1 MSTQTPTP
9 APHPTKAVLRPPH
22 PLWALFLHGLHPLRQ
37 VLRWFSLRLT
47 RSALAVLVLTQ
58 LLVACAGPQIGDYAN
73 EKPALDLRQ
82 YFNGPVTGHGLVTD
96 RAGNIVSRF
105 VVKMNCTWDGKQG
118 VLDEDFTYSDGR
130 KERRIWRLTLQDDG
144 SYIGKAD
151 DVVGQAVGQVAGN
164 ALRWRYTLALPVDGR
179 VWHIDFD
186 DWMVLMDNTT
196 LINKATMSKW
206 GFRVGEVTLSFT
218 KG

>member
-1 MSTQTPTP
+1 M
-9 APHPTKAVLRPPH
+9 
-22 PLWALFLHGLHPLRQ
+22 
-37 VLRWFSLRLT
+37 
-47 RSALAVLVLTQ
+47 LVLTQ
-58 LLVACAGPQIGDYAN
+58 LLLAWAGPQVNDYAN
-73 EKPALDLRQ
+73 EKPTLDLRQ

-96 RAGNIVSRF
+96 RSGHIVSRF
-105 VVKMNCTWDGKQG
+105 IVKMNCTWDGKQG

-130 KERRIWRLTLQDDG
+130 KERRVWRLTQQADG

-151 DVVGQAVGQVAGN
+151 DVVGHAVGRIAGN
-164 ALRWRYTLALPVDGR
+164 ALNWRYTLALPVDGR

-186 DWMVLMDNTT
+186 DWMVLMDATT
-196 LINKATMSKW
+196 MINKATMSKW